1 MGGHRA
7 NTLAGPPT
15 ASPALIPVEY
25 RVRIIALCLM
35 LETADLLTEGIPLN
49 LRFWRKLHN
58 VAFADIGRFSFFVEI
73 GAV

>member
-1 MGGHRA
+1 M
-7 NTLAGPPT
+7 
-15 ASPALIPVEY
+15 
-25 RVRIIALCLM
+25 RIIALCLM